1 MFDWLP
7 IEAIGCRSSPRSLR
21 PGQNA
26 DPVTVSVVSAV
37 LLSSALLSSAEER
50 FSYTNLCKEQ
60 GTSPSRARERESS
73 QMASHFSCCIS
84 QAQRA
89 TDNAR
94 ELLKLPD
101 GSDCYAFKYKMEHV
115 LKN

>member
-60 GTSPSRARERESS
+60 GTSPSRARERERALRWRVTSLVAFHRLNEP
-73 QMASHFSCCIS
+73 QIMHVSC
-84 QAQRA
+84 
-89 TDNAR
+89 
-94 ELLKLPD
+94 
-101 GSDCYAFKYKMEHV
+101 
-115 LKN
+115 